1 MKKLLSGLLGFGL
14 WLGLLAPSLA
24 VVLSTQVGNVA
35 YSITP
40 TDTTVTTTTVF
51 TASRTWTLP
60 NAASTCIGQNCQP
73 AAVALQ
79 IIDTANAISVAFPLV
94 IAPAS
99 GETIN
104 GSTNSI
110 TIPSAGARIL
120 LWPVT
125 GSGWKY
131 QVEATLGYAV
141 GTNSTVWHTGNSAPV
156 AVTTGTD
163 ATAINTQTVI
173 TEVFVPVNGTIT
185 GVKWL
190 GLASSTGNVQFSLA
204 DSTGA
209 IIAAAQTASTATAAT
224 ANYQTAAF
232 VTPYV
237 IKGPGKYFI
246 LMQNSGSNHYR
257 AWPLGNFGASV
268 KTAETFGTF
277 TAVTPPTTFT
287 ADVGLIADLY

>member
-1 MKKLLSGLLGFGL
+1 MRKILLSLSL
-14 WLGLLAPSLA
+14 WLGLLAPSFA
-24 VVLSTQVGNVA
+24 VQPTVVVGDAA
-35 YSITP
+35 YSITA
-40 TDTTVTTTTVF
+40 TDTWIRTSTVF

-60 NAASTCIGQNCQP
+60 NAASTCVGQNCAP
-73 AAVALQ
+73 AASQ
-79 IIDTANAISVAFPLV
+79 ITILDNASAISVAFPLV

-104 GSTNSI
+104 GSTSSI
-110 TIPSAGARIL
+110 TITTAGTRIIIV
-120 LWPVT
+120 PVT
-125 GSGWKY
+125 GSGWRLQY
-131 QVEATLGYAV
+131 GNSTGFSI
-141 GTNSTVWHTGNSAPV
+141 GTNPTVWHTGNTAPD
-156 AVTTGTD
+156 AVGTGTD
-163 ATAINTQTVI
+163 ATAVNTQTVI

-190 GLASSTGNVQFSLA
+190 GLASSTGNVQFCLA
-204 DSTGA
+204 DSTGVV
-209 IIAAAQTASTATAAT
+209 ITAACTASTATAAT

-232 VTPYV
+232 TTPYP

-268 KTAETFGTF
+268 KTTEVFGTF
-277 TAVTPPTTFT
+277 TNVTPPTTFT

>member
-1 MKKLLSGLLGFGL
+1 MRKLLLSLGL
-14 WLGLLAPSLA
+14 WLGLLAPSFA
-24 VVLSTQVGNVA
+24 VQPTTVVGDAA
-35 YSITP
+35 YSITT
-40 TDTTVTTTTVF
+40 TDTWIRTSAVF

-60 NAASTCIGQNCQP
+60 SAGSTCVGQNCAPP
-73 AAVALQ
+73 ASQITILDNAVAF
-79 IIDTANAISVAFPLV
+79 SVAFPLV

-110 TIPSAGARIL
+110 TIPDGGTRIL
-120 LWPVT
+120 LVPVT
-125 GSGWKY
+125 GSGWRL
-131 QVEATLGYAV
+131 QFGNSTGFAI
-141 GTNSTVWHTGNSAPV
+141 GTNPTVWHTNSTAPD

-163 ATAINTQTVI
+163 ATAVNTQTVI
-173 TEVFVPVNGTIT
+173 TEVFVATSGTIT

-190 GLASSTGNVQFSLA
+190 GLATSTGNVQFSLA

-232 VTPYV
+232 ATPYA

-268 KTAETFGTF
+268 KTGETYGTF